1 MPTNTTVKE
10 LKINKLTEAQY
21 DAAVQGGTIG
31 ANELSFLTDVDMG
44 SIQVSV
50 LPLAQASEEDKIYQ
64 YVGSTTAS
72 YTNGYFYKCVS
83 DGQTPATYSWQQINV
98 QAAGAT
104 QVNSDW
110 DAVSGVAEILNKP
123 DLSVYALDSDVTTIE
138 SYIPSTT
145 SSSNQLADKAFVNS
159 SIANMAANYVTSD
172 AQGDNFAT
180 RADLISGPY
189 YYKGASYTPTNN
201 DYALVESDENHSN
214 DTTRYMYD
222 GVQWNFQY
230 VVNNSPLSQAQLDAI
245 NSGITA
251 AKVTGYDSLVSNVQ
265 ADWNA
270 SSGLAEILN
279 KPTLGTAAYAD
290 STDFATAAEGALAD
304 TAVQPGDLATVAVS
318 GSYNDLSDKP
328 TIPSTANL
336 VTTNTAQD
344 ITGAKSFMVPIRG
357 KTDSSDTSTVLIAKT
372 LSGVQVGDSTTGLSL
387 YGVNNHPTYNGNDLA
402 LYSEVSS
409 VQSQLSSKQNTIT
422 GAATSITYS
431 NLTPNYA
438 LISDASGK
446 VGVST
451 VTSAELGYL
460 SGVTS
465 SVQTQLSNKQAQ
477 IPAGTAGQVVTY
489 SGIAGTIGSTA
500 LATVATSGSY
510 SDLSNT
516 PTLGTMAEEDASD
529 YTPTASLATVATS
542 GLYSDLT
549 GTPTIPTVNDATIT
563 ITQGGV
569 TKGSFTLNQS
579 SGDTIALDAGGSGSV
594 DIDNVT
600 ITENLSQEIQA
611 VGTVNANSSNVSA
624 PNVFDWVGT
633 LAQYTSQNIASTHP
647 DWICYITDDEAPA
660 GHNVIAFQEPTALNN
675 YTWYR
680 KYADGWVEQG
690 GIYTIT
696 TNVFADFNLIIPMA
710 DTHYT
715 IVGNSLGTN
724 TTAVPINFKNAD
736 FTTTTFSAKTG
747 NASSGDF
754 SWQVSGMAA

>member
-50 LPLAQASEEDKIYQ
+50 LPLPQASEEGKIYQ

-83 DGQTPATYSWQQINV
+83 DGQTPATYSWQQTNV

-110 DAVSGVAEILNKP
+110 DAVGGVAEILNKP

-180 RADLISGPY
+180 RAALLVGPY

-201 DYALVESDENHSN
+201 DYALVESDENHNSA
-214 DTTRYMYD
+214 TTRYMYD

-230 VVNNSPLSQAQLDAI
+230 VVNNSPFSQAQLDAI

-270 SSGLAEILN
+270 QSGLAEILN

-387 YGVNNHPTYNGNDLA
+387 YGTNYHPTYNGNDLA

-409 VQSQLSSKQNTIT
+409 VQSQLSSKQNTII
-422 GAATSITYS
+422 GAASTITSS
-431 NLTPNYA
+431 NLSPNYA
-438 LISDASGK
+438 LISNASGK

-451 VTSAELGYL
+451 VTSTQLGYL
-460 SGVTS
+460 SGATS
-465 SVQTQLSNKQAQ
+465 NIQTQLNNKQAQ
-477 IPAGTAGQVVTY
+477 IPAGTAGNVVTY

-529 YTPTASLATVATS
+529 YTPTANLAAVATS

-579 SGDTIALDAGGSGSV
+579 SGDTIALDAGGSSLPSQTGHSGEFLTTDGTDASWAAITIPCILLDYV
-594 DIDNVT
+594 VTASTGVISIETNKAPTTKTVKEVVGGATIAGTWTTTDTTHYVFTPTTASDILD
-600 ITENLSQEIQA
+600 
-611 VGTVNANSSNVSA
+611 NANGFMIKVA
-624 PNVFDWVGT
+624 
-633 LAQYTSQNIASTHP
+633 
-647 DWICYITDDEAPA
+647 
-660 GHNVIAFQEPTALNN
+660 
-675 YTWYR
+675 
-680 KYADGWVEQG
+680 
-690 GIYTIT
+690 
-696 TNVFADFNLIIPMA
+696 
-710 DTHYT
+710 
-715 IVGNSLGTN
+715 
-724 TTAVPINFKNAD
+724 
-736 FTTTTFSAKTG
+736 
-747 NASSGDF
+747 
-754 SWQVSGMAA
+754 

>member
-50 LPLAQASEEDKIYQ
+50 LPLPQASEEGKIYQ

-83 DGQTPATYSWQQINV
+83 DGQTPATYSWQQTNV

-110 DAVSGVAEILNKP
+110 DAVGGVAEILNKP

-180 RADLISGPY
+180 RAALLVGPY

-201 DYALVESDENHSN
+201 DYALVESDENHNSA
-214 DTTRYMYD
+214 TTRYMYD

-230 VVNNSPLSQAQLDAI
+230 VVNNSPFSQAQLDAI

-270 SSGLAEILN
+270 QSGLAEILN

-357 KTDSSDTSTVLIAKT
+357 KTDQSDTSTVLIAKT
-372 LSGVQVGDSTTGLSL
+372 VSGVQVGAATTGLSF
-387 YGVNNHPTYNGNDLA
+387 YGANTHPTYNGNDLA

-409 VQSQLSSKQNTIT
+409 VQSQLNNKQNTIT
-422 GAATSITYS
+422 GAASTITNS
-431 NLTPNYA
+431 NLSSNRA
-438 LISDASGK
+438 LVSNASGK

-451 VTSAELGYL
+451 VTSTQLGYL
-460 SGVTS
+460 SGATS
-465 SVQTQLSNKQAQ
+465 NIQTQLNNKQAQ
-477 IPAGTAGQVVTY
+477 IPAGTAGNVVTY

-529 YTPTASLATVATS
+529 YTPTANLAAVATS

-579 SGDTIALDAGGSGSV
+579 SGDTIALDAGGSSLPSQTGHSGEFLTTDGTDASWAAITIPCILLDYV
-594 DIDNVT
+594 VTASTGVISIETNKAPTTKTVKEVIGGATIAGTWATTDTTHYVFTPTTASDILD
-600 ITENLSQEIQA
+600 
-611 VGTVNANSSNVSA
+611 NANGFMIKVA
-624 PNVFDWVGT
+624 
-633 LAQYTSQNIASTHP
+633 
-647 DWICYITDDEAPA
+647 
-660 GHNVIAFQEPTALNN
+660 
-675 YTWYR
+675 
-680 KYADGWVEQG
+680 
-690 GIYTIT
+690 
-696 TNVFADFNLIIPMA
+696 
-710 DTHYT
+710 
-715 IVGNSLGTN
+715 
-724 TTAVPINFKNAD
+724 
-736 FTTTTFSAKTG
+736 
-747 NASSGDF
+747 
-754 SWQVSGMAA
+754 

>member
-50 LPLAQASEEDKIYQ
+50 LPLPQASEEGKIYQ

-83 DGQTPATYSWQQINV
+83 DGQTPATYSWQQTNV

-110 DAVSGVAEILNKP
+110 DAVGGVAEILNKP

-180 RADLISGPY
+180 RAALLVGPY

-201 DYALVESDENHSN
+201 DYALVESDENHNSA
-214 DTTRYMYD
+214 TTRYMYD

-230 VVNNSPLSQAQLDAI
+230 VVNNSPFSQAQLDAI

-270 SSGLAEILN
+270 QSGLAEILN

-387 YGVNNHPTYNGNDLA
+387 YGTNYHPTYNGNDLA

-409 VQSQLSSKQNTIT
+409 VQSQLSSKQNTII
-422 GAATSITYS
+422 GAASTITSS
-431 NLTPNYA
+431 NLSPNYA
-438 LISDASGK
+438 LISNASGK

-451 VTSAELGYL
+451 VTSTQLGYL
-460 SGVTS
+460 SGATS
-465 SVQTQLSNKQAQ
+465 NIQTQLNNKQAQ
-477 IPAGTAGQVVTY
+477 IPAGTAGNVVTY

-529 YTPTASLATVATS
+529 YTPTANLAAVATS

-579 SGDTIALDAGGSGSV
+579 SGDTIALDAGGSSLPSQTGHSGEFLTTDGTDASV
-594 DIDNVT
+594 KVKLLKNPTTKTVKEVVGGATIAGTWATTDTTHYVFTPTTASDILD
-600 ITENLSQEIQA
+600 
-611 VGTVNANSSNVSA
+611 NANGFMIKVA
-624 PNVFDWVGT
+624 
-633 LAQYTSQNIASTHP
+633 
-647 DWICYITDDEAPA
+647 
-660 GHNVIAFQEPTALNN
+660 
-675 YTWYR
+675 
-680 KYADGWVEQG
+680 
-690 GIYTIT
+690 
-696 TNVFADFNLIIPMA
+696 
-710 DTHYT
+710 
-715 IVGNSLGTN
+715 
-724 TTAVPINFKNAD
+724 
-736 FTTTTFSAKTG
+736 
-747 NASSGDF
+747 
-754 SWQVSGMAA
+754 

>member
-31 ANELSFLTDVDMG
+31 ANELSFLTDMDVD
-44 SIQVSV
+44 SIQVSS
-50 LPLAQASEEDKIYQ
+50 LPTAAASEEDKIYQ

-98 QAAGAT
+98 QAGGAA

-145 SSSNQLADKAFVNS
+145 TVSNQLADKAFVNS

-201 DYALVESDENHSN
+201 DYALVESDENHNSA
-214 DTTRYMYD
+214 TTRYMYD
-222 GVQWNFQY
+222 GAQWNFQY

-251 AKVTGYDSLVSNVQ
+251 GKVSTYDSLVSNVQ

-270 SSGLAEILN
+270 QSGLAEILN
-279 KPTLGTAAYAD
+279 KPTLGTAASAD
-290 STDFATAAEGALAD
+290 TTDFATAAEGVLAS

-318 GSYNDLSDKP
+318 GDYNDLLNKP
-328 TIPSTANL
+328 TIPSTTDF
-336 VTTNTAQD
+336 VTTNTAQT
-344 ITGAKSFMVPIRG
+344 ISAKKTTTSQIKLEGSAARIEFGTTSSEILPVFERNINTNTIEVGAYTQSLNLRG
-357 KTDSSDTSTVLIAKT
+357 STNL
-372 LSGVQVGDSTTGLSL
+372 
-387 YGVNNHPTYNGNDLA
+387 TYNSNPVA
-402 LYSEVSS
+402 MYSDVSN
-409 VQSQLSSKQNTIT
+409 VQAQLSNKQNTIT
-422 GAATSITYS
+422 GAATTITSS

-438 LISDASGK
+438 LISNASGK

-451 VTSAELGYL
+451 VTSTQLGYL
-460 SGVTS
+460 SGATS
-465 SVQTQLSNKQAQ
+465 NIQTQLNNKQGQ
-477 IPAGTAGQVVTY
+477 IPAGTAGNVITY
-489 SGIAGTIGSTA
+489 TGTAGTIGSTA
-500 LATVATSGSY
+500 LAA
-510 SDLSNT
+510 
-516 PTLGTMAEEDASD
+516 
-529 YTPTASLATVATS
+529 VATS

-563 ITQGGV
+563 ITQGGI

-579 SGDTIALDAGGSGSV
+579 SGDTIALDAGGSSLPSQTGHSGEFLTTDGTDASWAAITIPCILLDYV
-594 DIDNVT
+594 VTASTGVISIETNKAPTTKTVKEVVGGATIAGTWTTTDTTHYVFTPTTASDILD
-600 ITENLSQEIQA
+600 
-611 VGTVNANSSNVSA
+611 NANGFMIKVA
-624 PNVFDWVGT
+624 
-633 LAQYTSQNIASTHP
+633 
-647 DWICYITDDEAPA
+647 
-660 GHNVIAFQEPTALNN
+660 
-675 YTWYR
+675 
-680 KYADGWVEQG
+680 
-690 GIYTIT
+690 
-696 TNVFADFNLIIPMA
+696 
-710 DTHYT
+710 
-715 IVGNSLGTN
+715 
-724 TTAVPINFKNAD
+724 
-736 FTTTTFSAKTG
+736 
-747 NASSGDF
+747 
-754 SWQVSGMAA
+754 

>member
-31 ANELSFLTDVDMG
+31 ANELSFLTDMDVD
-44 SIQVSV
+44 SIQVSS
-50 LPLAQASEEDKIYQ
+50 LPTAAASEEDKIYQ

-98 QAAGAT
+98 QAGGAA

-145 SSSNQLADKAFVNS
+145 TVSNQLADKAFVNS

-201 DYALVESDENHSN
+201 DYALVESDENHNSA
-214 DTTRYMYD
+214 TTRYMYD
-222 GVQWNFQY
+222 GAQWNFQY

-251 AKVTGYDSLVSNVQ
+251 GKVSTYDSLVSNVQ

-270 SSGLAEILN
+270 QSGLAEILN
-279 KPTLGTAAYAD
+279 KPTLGTAASAD
-290 STDFATAAEGALAD
+290 TTDFATAAEGVLAS

-318 GSYNDLSDKP
+318 GDYNDLLNKP
-328 TIPSTANL
+328 TIPSTTDF
-336 VTTNTAQD
+336 VTTNTAQT
-344 ITGAKSFMVPIRG
+344 ISAKKTTTSQIKLEGSAARIEFGTTSSEILPVFERNINTNTIEVGAYTQSLNLRG
-357 KTDSSDTSTVLIAKT
+357 STNL
-372 LSGVQVGDSTTGLSL
+372 
-387 YGVNNHPTYNGNDLA
+387 TYNSNPVA
-402 LYSEVSS
+402 MYSDVSN
-409 VQSQLSSKQNTIT
+409 VQAQLSNKQNTIT
-422 GAATSITYS
+422 GAATTITSS

-438 LISDASGK
+438 LISNASGK

-451 VTSAELGYL
+451 VTSTQLGYL
-460 SGVTS
+460 SGATS
-465 SVQTQLSNKQAQ
+465 NIQTQLNNKQGQ
-477 IPAGTAGQVVTY
+477 IPAGTAGNVITY
-489 SGIAGTIGSTA
+489 TGTAGTIGSTA
-500 LATVATSGSY
+500 LAA
-510 SDLSNT
+510 
-516 PTLGTMAEEDASD
+516 
-529 YTPTASLATVATS
+529 VATS

-563 ITQGGV
+563 ITQGGI

-579 SGDTIALDAGGSGSV
+579 SGDTIALDAGGGSSLPSQTGHSGEFLTTDGTDASWAAITIPCILLDYV
-594 DIDNVT
+594 VTASTGVISIETNKAPTTKTVKEVIGGATIAGTWATTDTTHYVFTPTTASDILD
-600 ITENLSQEIQA
+600 
-611 VGTVNANSSNVSA
+611 NANGFMIKVA
-624 PNVFDWVGT
+624 
-633 LAQYTSQNIASTHP
+633 
-647 DWICYITDDEAPA
+647 
-660 GHNVIAFQEPTALNN
+660 
-675 YTWYR
+675 
-680 KYADGWVEQG
+680 
-690 GIYTIT
+690 
-696 TNVFADFNLIIPMA
+696 
-710 DTHYT
+710 
-715 IVGNSLGTN
+715 
-724 TTAVPINFKNAD
+724 
-736 FTTTTFSAKTG
+736 
-747 NASSGDF
+747 
-754 SWQVSGMAA
+754 

>member
-50 LPLAQASEEDKIYQ
+50 LPLPQASEEGKIYQ

-83 DGQTPATYSWQQINV
+83 DGQTPATYSWQQTNV

-110 DAVSGVAEILNKP
+110 DAVGGVAEILNKP

-180 RADLISGPY
+180 RAALLVGPY

-201 DYALVESDENHSN
+201 DYALVESDENHNSA
-214 DTTRYMYD
+214 TTRYMYD

-230 VVNNSPLSQAQLDAI
+230 VVNNSPFSQAQLDAI

-270 SSGLAEILN
+270 QSGLAEILN

-387 YGVNNHPTYNGNDLA
+387 YGTNYHPTYNGNDLA

-409 VQSQLSSKQNTIT
+409 VQSQLSSKQNTII
-422 GAATSITYS
+422 GAASTITSS
-431 NLTPNYA
+431 NLSPNYA
-438 LISDASGK
+438 LISNASGK

-451 VTSAELGYL
+451 VTSTQLGYL
-460 SGVTS
+460 SGATS
-465 SVQTQLSNKQAQ
+465 NIQTQLNNKQAQ
-477 IPAGTAGQVVTY
+477 IPAGTAGNVVTY

-529 YTPTASLATVATS
+529 YTPTANLAAVATS

-579 SGDTIALDAGGSGSV
+579 SGDTIALDAGGSSLPSQTGHSGEFLTTDGTDASWAAITIPCILLDYV
-594 DIDNVT
+594 VTASTGVISIETNKAPTTKTVKEVIGGATIAGTWATTDTTHYVFTPTTASDILD
-600 ITENLSQEIQA
+600 
-611 VGTVNANSSNVSA
+611 NANGFMIKVA
-624 PNVFDWVGT
+624 
-633 LAQYTSQNIASTHP
+633 
-647 DWICYITDDEAPA
+647 
-660 GHNVIAFQEPTALNN
+660 
-675 YTWYR
+675 
-680 KYADGWVEQG
+680 
-690 GIYTIT
+690 
-696 TNVFADFNLIIPMA
+696 
-710 DTHYT
+710 
-715 IVGNSLGTN
+715 
-724 TTAVPINFKNAD
+724 
-736 FTTTTFSAKTG
+736 
-747 NASSGDF
+747 
-754 SWQVSGMAA
+754 

>member
-50 LPLAQASEEDKIYQ
+50 LPLPQASEEGKIYQ

-83 DGQTPATYSWQQINV
+83 DGQTPATYSWQQTNV

-110 DAVSGVAEILNKP
+110 DAVGGVAEILNKP

-180 RADLISGPY
+180 RAALLVGPY

-201 DYALVESDENHSN
+201 DYALVESDENHNSA
-214 DTTRYMYD
+214 TTRYMYD

-230 VVNNSPLSQAQLDAI
+230 VVNNSPFSQAQLDAI

-270 SSGLAEILN
+270 QSGLAEILN

-387 YGVNNHPTYNGNDLA
+387 YGTNYHPTYNGNDLA

-409 VQSQLSSKQNTIT
+409 VQSQLSSKQNTII
-422 GAATSITYS
+422 GAASTITSS
-431 NLTPNYA
+431 NLSPNYA
-438 LISDASGK
+438 LISNASGK

-451 VTSAELGYL
+451 VTSTQLGYL
-460 SGVTS
+460 SGATS
-465 SVQTQLSNKQAQ
+465 NIQTQLNNKQAQ
-477 IPAGTAGQVVTY
+477 IPAGTAGNVVTY

-529 YTPTASLATVATS
+529 YTPTANLAAVATS

-579 SGDTIALDAGGSGSV
+579 SGDTIALDAGGSSLPSQTGHSGEFLTTDGTDASWAAITIPCILLDYV
-594 DIDNVT
+594 VTASTGVISIETNKAPTTKTVKEVVGGATIAGTWATTDTTHYVFTPTTASDILD
-600 ITENLSQEIQA
+600 
-611 VGTVNANSSNVSA
+611 NANGFMIKVA
-624 PNVFDWVGT
+624 
-633 LAQYTSQNIASTHP
+633 
-647 DWICYITDDEAPA
+647 
-660 GHNVIAFQEPTALNN
+660 
-675 YTWYR
+675 
-680 KYADGWVEQG
+680 
-690 GIYTIT
+690 
-696 TNVFADFNLIIPMA
+696 
-710 DTHYT
+710 
-715 IVGNSLGTN
+715 
-724 TTAVPINFKNAD
+724 
-736 FTTTTFSAKTG
+736 
-747 NASSGDF
+747 
-754 SWQVSGMAA
+754 